1 MAANDDTPAADASDE
16 ELRPSRRK
24 PASESAAPAQPVVAS
39 TTGPVDDSKPKKA
52 GWWQRKGF
60 F

>member
-1 MAANDDTPAADASDE
+1 VPATADADE
-16 ELRPSRRK
+16 ADETPRPSRRK
-24 PASESAAPAQPVVAS
+24 PAAENAAPSQPVVVS
-39 TTGPVDDSKPKKA
+39 TAGPVDDGKPKKA